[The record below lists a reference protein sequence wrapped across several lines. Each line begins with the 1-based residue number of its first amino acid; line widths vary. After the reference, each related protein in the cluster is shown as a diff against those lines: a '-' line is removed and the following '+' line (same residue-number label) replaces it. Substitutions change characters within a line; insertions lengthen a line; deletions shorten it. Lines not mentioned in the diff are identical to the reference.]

1 MWGGKIRGCFLKE
14 VALGALFI
22 HGLQTWDGKLYKV
35 SELTELMVDGEDD
48 RIDKFLL
55 YVVIE
60 CYTCHGMSYKWQ
72 IIIKLA
78 QQGCGMVA

>member
-1 MWGGKIRGCFLKE
+1 MLYS
-14 VALGALFI
+14 FI
-22 HGLQTWDGKLYKV
+22 VCKHGTENYDKV

-48 RIDKFLL
+48 RIDKSLL